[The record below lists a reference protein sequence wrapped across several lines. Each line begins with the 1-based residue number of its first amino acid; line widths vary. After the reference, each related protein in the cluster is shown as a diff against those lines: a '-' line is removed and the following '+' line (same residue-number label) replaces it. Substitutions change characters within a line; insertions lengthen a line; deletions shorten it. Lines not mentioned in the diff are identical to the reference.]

1 MSMQSFSSY
10 TDTSEAEQLDEIN
23 LKRAIAPAIA
33 LSFAFRKSKDVKQ
46 KLKNVQ
52 ANDDIAI
59 KIDELADALALTDS
73 KVNAIFTMLLFI
85 SKKV

>member
-1 MSMQSFSSY
+1 MQSFSSY
-10 TDTSEAEQLDEIN
+10 SDTSEAEQLDEIN

>member
-1 MSMQSFSSY
+1 MQSFSSY
-10 TDTSEAEQLDEIN
+10 TDTSEAEQLEEIN